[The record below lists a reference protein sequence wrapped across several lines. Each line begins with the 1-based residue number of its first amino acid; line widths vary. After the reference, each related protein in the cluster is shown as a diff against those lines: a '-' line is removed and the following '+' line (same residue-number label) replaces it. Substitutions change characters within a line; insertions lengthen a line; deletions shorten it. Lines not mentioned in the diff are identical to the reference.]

1 MIFKKAITL
10 NFATF
15 CRLAY
20 IFIVL
25 FSLIQVNIYAQTV
38 ETIVGKQGLTGSV
51 NGDASVATFNNPH
64 GVEVDHLGNIFVADR
79 YNHLIRKI
87 DVNGIVTTVAG
98 SGNSGNNDGQGIA
111 ASFNEPWALT
121 LDTLGNIYVADTKNN
136 KIRKISTTG
145 YVSTLAGAGSFGI
158 KDSPNPLIATFGN
171 PTGIAIDKYGNLFI
185 GDHLTHL
192 IRKIDTNGE
201 VTTFAGDRNY
211 PNSDGFVDGNGQA
224 AKFNRPY
231 GIEIDKFGNLYV
243 ADEWNHA
250 IRKISPNADV
260 TTLGGNGSPGSVNG
274 NKTTS
279 SFKYP
284 WDVAVDDLGNV
295 FVADGLNYVIRKINS
310 NNITS
315 TYAGIIGVSGGNNG
329 VVQTATFNGATSIS
343 FNKSKTMLV
352 VGDAFNQLIRRV
364 FYENILVPTVSF
376 TNYSSDT
383 VQICQNSS
391 VSISVSG
398 NFSSYEVY
406 IDNLLSATL
415 TSPSLAIH
423 FSDFGLHTV
432 YFKGIKPGYY
442 PTSSNELIVEV
453 VEGNTFDLLT
463 GSSNDLCEG
472 DSVKIQTSDL
482 TVVTWNTGE
491 VSNEI
496 YVKNSGSYYV
506 TAIADECLSKR
517 DTVRFNFYPYP
528 APQIIKSSDGP
539 YYFGDS
545 VYVSVLGGSSYLW
558 SNQSIQNQIIVDTS
572 GVFSVAVDNGYGCIT
587 NSDSLIFVFEER
599 PIILTIAIPNG
610 NVICRGDSL
619 EIIANEIASIQ
630 WYLNNEILQGETN
643 DTLIVKNEGNY
654 SFSYT
659 TPFDSIVFSPQKVI
673 LINEV
678 PEFDFTE
685 EILSTS
691 ITSVTASFT
700 PSYPNGILYEW
711 YIDSVAVFEGM
722 NLKHDFISDGIYE
735 VSLTISSI
743 EGCEHSETK
752 NIEIILDEPLFV
764 PTGFSPNFDG
774 LNDVVFVRGIS
785 SNATINFMIFNEWGQ
800 LVFSTTNIEKC
811 WDGSFNG
818 KEANIGNYSYI
829 LQVTKYNI
837 TKTLDGIITLIR

>member
-1 MIFKKAITL
+1 MILKKVITL
-10 NFATF
+10 NISIF
-15 CRLAY
+15 CSVA
-20 IFIVL
+20 IIVL
-25 FSLIQVNIYAQTV
+25 FSLIQFNIHSQTV
-38 ETIVGKQGLTGSV
+38 ETVVGIQGLTGKID
-51 NGDASVATFNNPH
+51 GDISVATFNNPH

-87 DVNGIVTTVAG
+87 DVNGIVTTIAG
-98 SGNSGNNDGQGIA
+98 SGISGSNDGQGTA

-171 PTGIAIDKYGNLFI
+171 PTGIAIDKDGNLFI

-231 GIEIDKFGNLYV
+231 GIEIDKYGNLYV

-260 TTLGGNGSPGSVNG
+260 TTLGGNGTPGAVNG
-274 NKTTS
+274 SKTVS

-295 FVADGLNYVIRKINS
+295 FVADGLNYVIRKINT

-315 TYAGIIGVSGGNNG
+315 TFAGIIGVSGGNNG
-329 VVQTATFNGATSIS
+329 VVQNATFNGATSLS
-343 FNKSKTMLV
+343 FNKGKTELV
-352 VGDAFNQLIRRV
+352 VGDAYNQLIRRI

-376 TNYSSDT
+376 TNYNSDT

-398 NFSSYEVY
+398 NFTSYEVY

-415 TSPSLAIH
+415 TSSSSSIH
-423 FSDFGLHTV
+423 FSDFGVHTV
-432 YFKGIKPGYY
+432 YFKGIKAGYY

-453 VEGNTFDLLT
+453 VQGNTFDLII

-472 DSVKIQTSDL
+472 DSARIQISDL

-496 YVKNSGSYYV
+496 YVSNTGEYYV
-506 TAIADECLSKR
+506 TAIAGECLSKR
-517 DTVRFNFYPYP
+517 DTVRFNFHPYP
-528 APQIIKSSDGP
+528 VPQIIASSDGP

-545 VYVSVLGGSSYLW
+545 IYVSVLGGASYLW
-558 SNQSIQNQIIVDTS
+558 SNQSTQNQIIVDTS
-572 GVFSVAVDNGYGCIT
+572 GVFSVVLDNGYGCTT
-587 NSDSLIFVFEER
+587 NSDTLTFVFEER
-599 PIILTIAIPNG
+599 PIILSIAVPNG

-619 EIIANEIASIQ
+619 EIIANETSSIQ
-630 WYLNNEILQGETN
+630 WYFNGEILQGEIN
-643 DTLIVKNEGNY
+643 DTLIVRNEGNY

-659 TPFDSIVFSPQKVI
+659 TPFDSTVFSPQKEI
-673 LINEV
+673 FINEV
-678 PEFDFTE
+678 PEFDITE
-685 EILSTS
+685 EILNTS
-691 ITSVTASFT
+691 ITSVKAYFT
-700 PSYPNGILYEW
+700 PSYLDGILYEW
-711 YIDSVAVFEGM
+711 YIDSVAVSEGM
-722 NLKHDFISDGIYE
+722 NLDYAFLSDGIYE
-735 VSLTISSI
+735 ISLTISSI
-743 EGCEHSETK
+743 EGCENSK
-752 NIEIILDEPLFV
+752 AKDVEIILDEPLFV

-774 LNDVVFVRGIS
+774 LNDVVFVRGVS

-800 LVFSTTNIEKC
+800 LVFSTTKIEEG

-818 KEANIGNYSYI
+818 QEANIGNYSYI

-837 TKTLDGIITLIR
+837 TKSIDGIITLIR